1 MMRSADIIALAKD
14 FRNSWKTNDPFV
26 IAKRLGIEVL
36 FRDITIKGFTAQ
48 VVKMPGYPTIISINN
63 AFNEK
68 SKRILCAHELGHV
81 LLHEGSVN
89 YFANTNSNVLTDVER
104 EANLF
109 AVALLLDEDVEKQ
122 LNVSLGNMSNYLLKS
137 ILDYNIDYTN

>member
-1 MMRSADIIALAKD
+1 MMWSADIIALAKD

-89 YFANTNSNVLTDVER
+89 YFANTKSNVLTDVER

-109 AVALLLDEDVEKQ
+109 AV
-122 LNVSLGNMSNYLLKS
+122 
-137 ILDYNIDYTN
+137 